1 MDADLI
7 ILGGGPAG
15 LAAAFRARER
25 GARVLLVEREH
36 LGGTCLHRGCVP
48 TVASLE
54 MAYLRR
60 QSREAR
66 GWGLGLALEDPDFA
80 SLQAQRDKIIQ
91 RLHSTFHYQ
100 LEQSEIQVIRGDA
113 RLVGRGEV
121 EVEEVT
127 GPKRV
132 LRASRLILAT
142 GSSFVLPAIPG
153 VADSGVLTTD
163 HALSLD
169 RPPQSLIV
177 IGGNFIGVEWAV
189 FFHTFGARVTLVEEG
204 SQLLPRE
211 DPEIAEAL
219 QFVLGEMGIGVELR
233 FPARAIA
240 TTAQGQKQVRGPEGA
255 AELVAERVL
264 ISNCRRPLV
273 PTGVGPST
281 PTTDSTDVTDR
292 AGLGIRVEG
301 GIVMANDH
309 QETAQPMVYAAGD
322 VTGGWM
328 LSQFARAQGLVAAE
342 NALGE
347 KTTLEP
353 RLIPRVYHTTPEV
366 GAVGFTEPE
375 AQAQGEIVVGRSDFG
390 FNARALTLGQPLG
403 LVKVLAQKPHGKLI
417 GVHILGPHATELIAQ
432 AAMALRLEALA
443 EDLAGMSLGHPTLGE
458 SLVEAAQDAVRQLG

>member
-1 MDADLI
+1 MNADLI
-7 ILGGGPAG
+7 IVGGGPAG

-54 MAYLRR
+54 MAHLRR

-113 RLVGRGEV
+113 HLVGRGEV
-121 EVEEVT
+121 EVEEVA

-142 GSSFVLPAIPG
+142 GSTFVLPAIPG
-153 VADSGVLTTD
+153 VAEPGVLTTD
-163 HALSLD
+163 HALGPD

-219 QFVLGEMGIGVELR
+219 QFVLEEMGIGVELR

-273 PTGVGPST
+273 PTG
-281 PTTDSTDVTDR
+281 

-301 GIVMANDH
+301 GAVMANDH
-309 QETAQPMVYAAGD
+309 QQTTQPVVYAAGD

-366 GAVGFTEPE
+366 GAVGLTEPE

-443 EDLAGMSLGHPTLGE
+443 EDLAGMTLGHPTLGE

>member
-36 LGGTCLHRGCVP
+36 LGGTCLHRGCIP

-54 MAYLRR
+54 MAHIRR

-66 GWGLGLALEDPDFA
+66 GWGLGLALEDPDFV
-80 SLQAQRDKIIQ
+80 SLLAQRDKIIQ

-113 RLVGRGEV
+113 RLVGNGEV
-121 EVEEVT
+121 EVEEVA

-142 GSSFVLPAIPG
+142 GSAFVLPAIPG
-153 VADSGVLTTD
+153 VAEPGVLTTD

-189 FFHTFGARVTLVEEG
+189 FFHTFGARVTLVEEDP
-204 SQLLPRE
+204 QLLPRE

-219 QFVLGEMGIGVELR
+219 QFVLEEMGIGVELR

-273 PTGVGPST
+273 PTGAGPST
-281 PTTDSTDVTDR
+281 PLR
-292 AGLGIRVEG
+292 AGLGIQVEG
-301 GIVMANDH
+301 GAVMANDH
-309 QETAQPMVYAAGD
+309 QQTAQPMVYAAGD

-328 LSQFARAQGLVAAE
+328 LSQFARAQGLVAAG

-366 GAVGFTEPE
+366 GAVGLTEPE

-458 SLVEAAQDAVRQLG
+458 SLVEAAQDAMRQLG

>member
-54 MAYLRR
+54 MAHLRR

-113 RLVGRGEV
+113 RLVGPGEV
-121 EVEEVT
+121 EVEEEA

-142 GSSFVLPAIPG
+142 GSTFVLPAIPG
-153 VADSGVLTTD
+153 VAEPGVLTTD

-219 QFVLGEMGIGVELR
+219 QFVLEEMGIRVELR

-273 PTGVGPST
+273 PTG
-281 PTTDSTDVTDR
+281 

-301 GIVMANDH
+301 GAVMANDH
-309 QETAQPMVYAAGD
+309 QQTTQPVVYAAGD

-366 GAVGFTEPE
+366 GAVGLTEPE

-443 EDLAGMSLGHPTLGE
+443 EDLAGMTLGHPTLGE

>member
-54 MAYLRR
+54 MAHLRR
-60 QSREAR
+60 QSQEAR

-113 RLVGRGEV
+113 RLVGPGEV
-121 EVEEVT
+121 EVEEMA

-142 GSSFVLPAIPG
+142 GSTFVLPAIPG
-153 VADSGVLTTD
+153 IDEPGVLTTD
-163 HALSLD
+163 HALGPD

-204 SQLLPRE
+204 AQLLPRE

-219 QFVLGEMGIGVELR
+219 QFVLQEMGIGIELR
-233 FPARAIA
+233 FPVQAIA

-264 ISNCRRPLV
+264 ISDCRRPLV
-273 PTGVGPST
+273 PFAPL
-281 PTTDSTDVTDR
+281 R

-301 GIVMANDH
+301 GAVIANDH
-309 QETAQPMVYAAGD
+309 QQTAQPVVYAAGD

-328 LSQFARAQGLVAAE
+328 LSHFARAQGLVAAG

-353 RLIPRVYHTTPEV
+353 RLIPRVYHTTPQV
-366 GAVGFTEPE
+366 GAVGLTEPE
-375 AQAQGEIVVGRSDFG
+375 AQAQAEIVVGRSDFG

-417 GVHILGPHATELIAQ
+417 GVHILGAHATELIAQ

-443 EDLAGMSLGHPTLGE
+443 EDLAGMTLGHPTLSE
-458 SLVEAAQDAVRQLG
+458 LLVEAAQDAVRQLG

>member
-36 LGGTCLHRGCVP
+36 LGGTCLHRGCIP

-54 MAYLRR
+54 MAHIRR

-66 GWGLGLALEDPDFA
+66 GWGLGLALEDPDFV
-80 SLQAQRDKIIQ
+80 SLLAQRDKIIQ

-113 RLVGRGEV
+113 RLVGNGEV
-121 EVEEVT
+121 EVEEVA

-142 GSSFVLPAIPG
+142 GSAFVLPAIPG
-153 VADSGVLTTD
+153 VAEPGVLTTD

-189 FFHTFGARVTLVEEG
+189 FFHTFGARVTLVEEDP
-204 SQLLPRE
+204 QLLPRE

-219 QFVLGEMGIGVELR
+219 QFVLEEMGIGVELR

-240 TTAQGQKQVRGPEGA
+240 TTAQGQKLVQGPEGA

-273 PTGVGPST
+273 PFAESK
-281 PTTDSTDVTDR
+281 
-292 AGLGIRVEG
+292 GIRVEG
-301 GIVMANDH
+301 GAVMANDH
-309 QETAQPMVYAAGD
+309 QQTAQPMVYAAGD

-366 GAVGFTEPE
+366 GAVGLTEPE

-443 EDLAGMSLGHPTLGE
+443 EDLAGMTLGHPTLGE

>member
-36 LGGTCLHRGCVP
+36 LGGTCLHRGCIP

-54 MAYLRR
+54 MAHIRR

-66 GWGLGLALEDPDFA
+66 GWGLGLALEDPDFV
-80 SLQAQRDKIIQ
+80 SLLAQRDKIIQ

-113 RLVGRGEV
+113 RLVGNGEV
-121 EVEEVT
+121 EVEEVA

-142 GSSFVLPAIPG
+142 GSAFVLPAIPG
-153 VADSGVLTTD
+153 VAEPGVLTTD

-189 FFHTFGARVTLVEEG
+189 FFHTFGARVTLVEEDP
-204 SQLLPRE
+204 QLLPRE

-219 QFVLGEMGIGVELR
+219 QFVLEEMGIGVELR

-240 TTAQGQKQVRGPEGA
+240 TTAQGQKLVQGPEGA

-273 PTGVGPST
+273 PTGAGPST
-281 PTTDSTDVTDR
+281 PLR
-292 AGLGIRVEG
+292 AGLGIQVEG
-301 GIVMANDH
+301 GAVMANDH
-309 QETAQPMVYAAGD
+309 QQTAQPMVYAAGD

-366 GAVGFTEPE
+366 GAVGLTEPE

-443 EDLAGMSLGHPTLGE
+443 EDLAGMTLGHPTLGE